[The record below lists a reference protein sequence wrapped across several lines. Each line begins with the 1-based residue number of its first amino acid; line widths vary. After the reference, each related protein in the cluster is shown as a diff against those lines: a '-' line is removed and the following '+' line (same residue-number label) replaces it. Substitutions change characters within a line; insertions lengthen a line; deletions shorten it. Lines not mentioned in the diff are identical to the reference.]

1 MKFEVGDRVRVKSGF
16 TMISGNSLTEG
27 ALGTVAIISPSGAVG
42 VRFDAPFEDGHKL
55 DGHCEDGYGWW
66 CREDN
71 LQLVTE
77 RQHNVEDLYKIWEE
91 K

>member
-1 MKFEVGDRVRVKSGF
+1 MRKNLEFY
-16 TMISGNSLTEG
+16 
-27 ALGTVAIISPSGAVG
+27 SGAIHQRANRTVVCIDKREIPPYG

-77 RQHNVEDLYKIWEE
+77 RQHNVEDLYKIWEGNI
-91 K
+91 